1 MNNIEVTE
9 LQLYNFRNYQN
20 KIFNFPKKIN
30 LILGKN
36 GSGKTNI
43 LEAITLLKKGYGLKK
58 ADLSDIISY
67 NSQQKNFSIFSKIN
81 NHYDIDEIGTNYD
94 GEKRFFQINGKK
106 LSRYKKEI
114 PIIFLIPQMD
124 NLFCDSKSVRRSF
137 LDNIINNIYP
147 EHKSNINNYNKQIK
161 ERMNLLERGDSK
173 ENIIWLNIIEKKI
186 SEISVIIASA
196 RNEIINYLNQAI
208 LQSKSSFTKSK
219 VKIIGETEEYM
230 IGNTAIATEN
240 LIQEKLKS
248 NRSKDLERQRTNFG
262 IHLSDFTAFLNQNME
277 AKICSTGEQKS
288 ILIAI
293 IFAFIRIFKILNL
306 PLPIL
311 LLDEICSHLDHQK
324 RQDIFLEINDLNI
337 QAFLTGTEEYLFS
350 DFQGDKINIIKL

>member
-1 MNNIEVTE
+1 MNNIGVTK

-43 LEAITLLKKGYGLKK
+43 LEAITLLRKGSGLKK

-94 GEKRFFQINGKK
+94 GEKRLFQINGKK

-173 ENIIWLNIIEKKI
+173 ENMIWLDIIEKKI

-196 RNEIINYLNQAI
+196 RNEIVNYLNQAI

-219 VKIIGETEEYM
+219 IKIIGEIEEYM
-230 IGNTAIATEN
+230 IGNTAIATEK
-240 LIQEKLKS
+240 LIQEKFKS
-248 NRSKDLERQRTNFG
+248 NRPKDLERQRTNFG
-262 IHLSDFTAFLNQNME
+262 IHLSDFTAFLNQQRE

-311 LLDEICSHLDHQK
+311 LLDEICSHLDYQK
-324 RQDIFLEINDLNI
+324 RRDIFLEIHDLNI
-337 QAFLTGTEEYLFS
+337 QSFLTGTEEYLFS
-350 DFQGDKINIIKL
+350 DFKGDKIDIIKL